1 MKKGFKIFAIL
12 TALAMMISLIPAS
25 SFANDDVMKFSV
37 TVIKGKADKDNAE
50 VGEEVKI
57 TASTPDPG
65 KFFRCWE
72 SNADIAFYMP
82 TYPETGFAMIKSNVT
97 VTATYGDV
105 LIGDIADQEY
115 TGETLTPE
123 VSVALNGVEKDLF
136 EGTDYDVSFKNN
148 VNAGTATAT
157 VTLKGDWVGSGSKDF
172 KITPA
177 DISDAQITVE
187 DQVYDG
193 SELEPVPT
201 VTWHGNVVS
210 DGDYKVEYKNNVDV
224 GTATVTVTGKQNFKD
239 TTGKS
244 ETFNITKRPIT
255 FTGVSETKEYTG
267 SEIEITVLEIV
278 GLAIDHTHNVLFSA
292 TGINAGKYEGMIT
305 PVKDVVIRS
314 GGTDVTKNYD
324 VAVENGALTID
335 PTDEPFEISL
345 EGSEYTYDG
354 TGKAITNSPAST
366 AKTGTTS
373 FAYSFEKDGEYVDDL
388 SSLTKTEVGT
398 YTVYVMATNPNYS
411 KDADEM
417 TMGQILDAEEQELEL
432 DDVEEVS

>member
-25 SFANDDVMKFSV
+25 SFANDDVMKFPV
-37 TVIKGKADKDNAE
+37 TIIKGKADKDNAE

-65 KFFRCWE
+65 KFFKCWE
-72 SNADIAFYMP
+72 SNADIALDMP
-82 TYPETGFAMIKSNVT
+82 TYPKTGFVMIESSVT

-123 VSVALNGVEKDLF
+123 VSVALEGVEKDLF
-136 EGTDYDVSFKNN
+136 EGTDYDVSYKNN

-210 DGDYKVEYKNNVDV
+210 DSDYKVEYKNNVDV

-255 FTGVSETKEYTG
+255 FTGVS
-267 SEIEITVLEIV
+267 
-278 GLAIDHTHNVLFSA
+278 
-292 TGINAGKYEGMIT
+292 
-305 PVKDVVIRS
+305 
-314 GGTDVTKNYD
+314 
-324 VAVENGALTID
+324 
-335 PTDEPFEISL
+335 
-345 EGSEYTYDG
+345 
-354 TGKAITNSPAST
+354 
-366 AKTGTTS
+366 
-373 FAYSFEKDGEYVDDL
+373 
-388 SSLTKTEVGT
+388 
-398 YTVYVMATNPNYS
+398 
-411 KDADEM
+411 
-417 TMGQILDAEEQELEL
+417 
-432 DDVEEVS
+432 